1 MAGALTLREI
11 NSKYAKKAPELVN
24 YLTEDSP
31 ILDSALY
38 EATTHGL
45 SHAYEEL
52 AEVTGGNFTDI
63 DAPLSSVDK
72 VTQLKWKQLSILGAT
87 HEKGV
92 DAVKTLGG
100 FSAYLANKI
109 PEILSATAQNAES
122 SLIYDLFLP
131 YTKAQ
136 GKLVD
141 AGGSSNVNYSMYAVR
156 WQQGQ
161 FIGLF
166 DPNGFGQGAIME
178 TIPLANGA
186 PYKNSNGI
194 TVYGAD
200 LKSYIGFNFANPR
213 NISGIVNIDASNIP
227 TEAEIDKMLLDCRAG
242 SGGTTYIYC
251 HPQVLTWL
259 YKYKGD
265 KLQTVNADN
274 QVNRVIQAW
283 NGIVFITSYNFLQGT
298 ETNVVV

>member
-11 NSKYAKKAPELVN
+11 NSKFAKKAPELVD

-52 AEVTGGNFTDI
+52 AEVTGGNFGDM

-72 VTQLKWKQLSILGAT
+72 ITQLKWKQLSILGAT

-92 DAVKTLGG
+92 DAVKQLGG
-100 FSAYLANKI
+100 FSAYLSSKL

-131 YTKAQ
+131 YAKAQ
-136 GKLVD
+136 GKLQD
-141 AGGSSNVNYSMYAVR
+141 AGGSANTNYSMYAVR
-156 WQQGQ
+156 WQAGN
-161 FIGLF
+161 FTGLF
-166 DPNGFGQGAIME
+166 DPNGFGQGAMME
-178 TIPLANGA
+178 IIPLSGGA
-186 PYKNSNGI
+186 PYKNSNNI
-194 TVYGAD
+194 SVYGAD

-213 NISGIVNIDASNIP
+213 NIAGIVNIDASNVP
-227 TEAEIDKMLLDCRAG
+227 TEAQIDNMLLDCRAG

-251 HPQVLTWL
+251 HPKVLTML
-259 YKYKGD
+259 NKYKGD
-265 KLQTVNADN
+265 KLQLVNADTEL
-274 QVNRVIQAW
+274 NRLVMAW
-283 NGIVFITSYNFLQGT
+283 NGVMFITSYNFSFG
-298 ETNVVV
+298 EEANVVV